1 MEPQYFSSM
10 IEIASKNKDI
20 NSFFIFCNKV
30 HELSNCKDEKC
41 EMGISVG
48 VLGLVL
54 ADPLKTYDE
63 RKGFFISHCG
73 NFAKVFKSTY
83 NLRQNE
89 SYVLNLLGG
98 LKFLREEKE
107 HRDREESVNN
117 NNNNNYNNNT
127 FEEKNLFSFRRS

>member
-1 MEPQYFSSM
+1 M
-10 IEIASKNKDI
+10 KNVKW
-20 NSFFIFCNKV
+20 V
-30 HELSNCKDEKC
+30 
-41 EMGISVG
+41 ISVG

-73 NFAKVFKSTY
+73 NFAKVFKSMY

-117 NNNNNYNNNT
+117 NNNNNYSNNT
-127 FEEKNLFSFRRS
+127 FEEKICLVLEDLDTFGNFCKKLHNISH